1 MRTRK
6 VVHAGFTL
14 AEVLVALFVLAVGV
28 VGATAAQTMAAKT
41 RHESAMASA
50 ALQLAGALADRMAA
64 NPVQLALPDLD
75 NVYLQEAGAP
85 WVCTGVCAPAQL
97 GATERDDAVAA
108 AARAFPGG
116 QLRVCRDMPATPLV
130 WDCTAAPGAPLVVKI
145 GWRAPAFT
153 PAVAVLVAAP

>member
-1 MRTRK
+1 MQTRTR
-6 VVHAGFTL
+6 VDAGFTL
-14 AEVLVALFVLAVGV
+14 AEVLVALFVLAAGV

-41 RHESAMASA
+41 RHESAMTSA

-64 NPVQLALPDLD
+64 NPVQMAMPDAD
-75 NVYLQEAGAP
+75 NVYLQDAGTP
-85 WVCTGVCAPAQL
+85 WLCTGACAPAQL
-97 GATERDDAVAA
+97 GATERDDAAAA

-116 QLRVCRDMPATPLV
+116 LLRVCRDMPAAPLA
-130 WDCTAAPGAPLVVKI
+130 WDCAPSPGAPLVVKI